1 MVLYGDGASAL
12 HRRGAYGSPP
22 GPRPV
27 SIDDYEALLDRAFE
41 QVPKG
46 ISDRGRWTLPTP
58 DIDIEGASTLIRN
71 LGAIAE
77 RMDRDPVH
85 LYQYLQKELGTAGT
99 LASGRVILKGRIPPR
114 AIKGK
119 LTSYVNEYIR
129 CEQCKSPDTIFGK
142 DGRTTVLRCQACGAS
157 RPVRL

>member
-1 MVLYGDGASAL
+1 MLHSDGASAL
-12 HRRGAYGSPP
+12 HRRGSYGWPP
-22 GPRPV
+22 GRGFVP
-27 SIDDYEALLDRAFE
+27 IDDYEALLGRAIE
-41 QVPKG
+41 QGPKG
-46 ISDRGRWTLPTP
+46 ITEGGRWAIPYAG
-58 DIDIEGASTLIRN
+58 IGIEGASTLIRN

-99 LASGRVILKGRIPPR
+99 LDSGRVILKGRIPPR

-129 CEQCKSPDTIFGK
+129 CEQCKSPDTSFGK